1 MSAATG
7 RCCYNGSEYEVRAKD
22 DGAINLAKHRRDWEA
37 AEWQG
42 HARRLVQR
50 RHGAVNVQSV
60 PDEVHGD
67 CGIEFYALDGAA
79 YQCYAPERHSAVQAA
94 ASGMKAKAGR
104 DLRKLAKH
112 SDKLVRIFGSTRIER
127 WIFLC
132 PFLDDKDVVAYV
144 RTKGAEVP
152 TWGLEFISERFEAVV
167 QSLEDFE
174 HESAALQAFPLLIAP
189 PAGLTTTMLRQT
201 PGSDLD
207 AVLIDK
213 LQRANPKDHAEQ
225 IARKK
230 QPFVNAHARRE
241 SVLAKMSLEQ
251 PELWERAIVCINGE
265 EQRLEATGAVGE
277 VPIAMLHNS
286 LDRIERIL
294 QNDVTGVAQATIQEI
309 STGTIADW
317 LMRCPLD
324 FPRSASGAG

>member
-1 MSAATG
+1 M
-7 RCCYNGSEYEVRAKD
+7 
-22 DGAINLAKHRRDWEA
+22 AKHRRDWEA
-37 AEWQG
+37 DEWQG

-60 PDEVHGD
+60 PDEVQGD
-67 CGIEFYALDGAA
+67 CGIEFYALDGTA
-79 YQCYAPERHSAVQAA
+79 YQCYAPEKHSVVQAA
-94 ASGMKAKAGR
+94 ASAMKAKAGR
-104 DLRKLAKH
+104 DLAKLAKH
-112 SDKLVRIFGSTRIER
+112 QDKLVRIFGSTRIER
-127 WIFLC
+127 WILFC
-132 PFLDDKDVVAYV
+132 PFLDDKDVVAFV

-152 TWGLEFISERFEAVV
+152 TWGLEFISGRFEAVV
-167 QSLEDFE
+167 HSLEDFE
-174 HESAALQAFPLLIAP
+174 HESAALRALPLLIAP
-189 PAGLTTTMLRQT
+189 TAGLTAAVMGQT
-201 PGSDLD
+201 PGSDLE
-207 AVLIDK
+207 AILVDK
-213 LQRANPKDHAEQ
+213 LQRANPKDLAEQ
-225 IARKK
+225 IDRKK
-230 QPFVNAHARRE
+230 QAFVNAHARRE

-294 QNDVTGVAQATIQEI
+294 QNDVAGVAQTTIQEI

-324 FPRSASGAG
+324 FPRSAVGAG

>member
-1 MSAATG
+1 MT
-7 RCCYNGSEYEVRAKD
+7 R
-22 DGAINLAKHRRDWEA
+22 HRRDWEA
-37 AEWQG
+37 VEWQG
-42 HARRLVQR
+42 QARRLVQR

-60 PDEVHGD
+60 PDEVQGD
-67 CGIEFYALDGAA
+67 CGIEFYTLDGTA
-79 YQCYAPERHSAVQAA
+79 YQCYAPEKHSAVQAA
-94 ASGMKAKAGR
+94 ASAMKAKAGR
-104 DLRKLAKH
+104 DLGKLAKH
-112 SDKLVRIFGSTRIER
+112 RDKLVRIFGSTRIER
-127 WIFLC
+127 WILLC

-152 TWGLEFISERFEAVV
+152 ALGLEFISERFEAVV

-174 HESAALQAFPLLIAP
+174 HESAALRALPLLIAP
-189 PAGLTTTMLRQT
+189 TAGLMTASLLQT
-201 PGSDLD
+201 PGSDLET
-207 AVLIDK
+207 VLIDK

-225 IARKK
+225 IERKK
-230 QPFVNAHARRE
+230 QAFVNAHARRE

-251 PELWERAIVCINGE
+251 PELWERAMVCINSE
-265 EQRLEATGAVGE
+265 EQRLEATGAAGE

-294 QNDVTGVAQATIQEI
+294 QNDVADVAQATIQEI

>member
-1 MSAATG
+1 M
-7 RCCYNGSEYEVRAKD
+7 
-22 DGAINLAKHRRDWEA
+22 AKHRRDWEA
-37 AEWQG
+37 GEWQG

-60 PDEVHGD
+60 PDEVQGD
-67 CGIEFYALDGAA
+67 CGIEFYTLDGTV
-79 YQCYAPERHSAVQAA
+79 YQCYAPEKPSAVQAA
-94 ASGMKAKAGR
+94 ASAMKSKAGR
-104 DLRKLAKH
+104 DLGKLAKH
-112 SDKLVRIFGSTRIER
+112 RDKLARIFGPTRIER
-127 WIFLC
+127 WILLC

-144 RTKGAEVP
+144 RMKGAEVP
-152 TWGLEFISERFEAVV
+152 GCGLEFIAEGFEAVV
-167 QSLEDFE
+167 QSQEDFE
-174 HESAALQAFPLLIAP
+174 HEIAGLRSLPLLIT
-189 PAGLTTTMLRQT
+189 PAELASTTMLQT
-201 PGSDLD
+201 PSGDLE

-213 LQRANPKDHAEQ
+213 LERANPKDKADQ
-225 IARKK
+225 IERKK
-230 QPFVNAHARRE
+230 QAFVNAHARRE
-241 SVLAKMSLEQ
+241 SVLARMSLEQ

-294 QNDVTGVAQATIQEI
+294 QNDVTGVARATIQEI
-309 STGTIADW
+309 SMGTVADW